1 MKRSGHIPWGKL
13 RVGLLLLVALLLF
26 LWAAFTG
33 GFFKPLQHYYELRT
47 AFTNVQGLVTGSPVW
62 VNGLEVGQVKSI
74 ALAPHLQENQVEV
87 TVRLKREVWP
97 YLRTDS
103 KIRVGTIGL
112 LGDKYIEIFAGSDTA
127 TKLPPGAFLPAEKP
141 VDAQA
146 MFAEA
151 TESLRRLTPLLD
163 DIAAMTRKMRSG
175 RSSIGR
181 LIDDQKLYDDLV
193 EATGAITRVV
203 KNIDR
208 GQEQALTRMAN
219 AAASLDTLA
228 KKLYRGEG
236 SAGKL
241 VTDTALYTSL
251 AHVAGQA
258 DTLFGKIGRGE
269 GALGKLTQEEQL
281 YAEISK
287 LVTELDR
294 LVTDIKAHPKKY
306 FKFSIF

>member
-1 MKRSGHIPWGKL
+1 MKRSGYIPWGKL

-33 GFFKPLQHYYELRT
+33 GLFTSFQRYYELRT
-47 AFTNVQGLVTGSPVW
+47 AFSNVQGLVTGSPVW
-62 VNGLEVGQVKSI
+62 VNGLEVGQVKEIS
-74 ALAPHLQENQVEV
+74 LARQLQENQVEV
-87 TVRLKREVWP
+87 RVWLKREVWP

-127 TKLPPGAFLPAEKP
+127 AKLQPGAFLPAEKS
-141 VDAQA
+141 VDPQA

-163 DIAAMTRKMRSG
+163 DIAALTRKMRTG

-181 LIDDQKLYDDLV
+181 LIDDQKLYDELV

-208 GQEQALTRMAN
+208 GQEQALTQMAQ

-228 KKLYRGEG
+228 KKLNRGEG

-241 VTDTALYTSL
+241 VTDTTLYTSL

-258 DTLFGKIGRGE
+258 DTLFGRIGRGE
-269 GALGKLTQEEQL
+269 GALGKLTKEELL

-287 LVTELDR
+287 LVTELNR
-294 LVTDIKAHPKKY
+294 LVTDIKANPKKY